1 MQSMDT
7 AAKIASAKELTNIM
21 AVLRVYDLGFTTNT

>member
-7 AAKIASAKELTNIM
+7 AAKIALAMGLTNIM
-21 AVLRVYDLGFTTNT
+21 AVLRVYDLGFTTHT